1 MGRRQL
7 GVWGVWGAKSDLR
20 VGFVYGNATAVVVV
34 VVVFVFVEV
43 LELSF
48 GFVGKVFAAN
58 SVKILVANLGSKI
71 PGANLGS
78 EFGGVYFN
86 VCI

>member
-1 MGRRQL
+1 M
-7 GVWGVWGAKSDLR
+7 
-20 VGFVYGNATAVVVV
+20 GFVYGNATAVVVV

-43 LELSF
+43 LELNF
-48 GFVGKVFAAN
+48 CFVGKVFAAN
-58 SVKILVANLGSKI
+58 SVKNLVANLGLRI

-78 EFGGVYFN
+78 GFGGVYFN